1 MFDTSIDKNRPTLF
15 LNIGLSNGVL
25 LRTVVDPVD
34 GSLSDT
40 RLRFLGAKPPK
51 LVRATVQ
58 GSPAVLAFATR
69 SWLMYTY
76 QDLLQTQPLI
86 YDQLEFAWS
95 LSASMCPEGLI
106 GISGNTLR

>member
-1 MFDTSIDKNRPTLF
+1 
-15 LNIGLSNGVL
+15 
-25 LRTVVDPVD
+25 
-34 GSLSDT
+34 
-40 RLRFLGAKPPK
+40 
-51 LVRATVQ
+51 
-58 GSPAVLAFATR
+58 
-69 SWLMYTY
+69 MYTY